1 MSIPKYFKFPMQF
14 DAALLKR
21 DLAAIQSA
29 EWTPH
34 FNQQYYEGDWSG
46 VSLRSVGGKS
56 DSIYPNPVAEEPYL
70 DTAMLRK
77 APYVRDVLDEIK
89 CEKESVRFLRLAAG
103 AKIKEHKDYFIGIED
118 GTVRLHIP
126 VITNPLIEFY
136 LDGERV
142 GMKEGE
148 LWYLDFGLKHRVE
161 NNSDQDRIHL
171 VMDCTV
177 NDWLLGH
184 INKKEA
190 S

>member
-1 MSIPKYFKFPMQF
+1 MPKYFKFPQRF

-21 DLAAIQSA
+21 DLAIIQSA

-34 FNQQYYEGDWSG
+34 FNQHYYEGDWSG
-46 VSLRSVGGKS
+46 VSLRSIGGRA
-56 DSIYPNPVAEEPYL
+56 DSILPHHAPEEPYL
-70 DTAMLRK
+70 DTTTLER
-77 APYVRDVLDEIK
+77 APYVRFVLDEIK

-118 GTVRLHIP
+118 GTVRLHLP

-142 GMKEGE
+142 DMREGE

-161 NNSDQDRIHL
+161 NNSDVDRIHL
-171 VMDCTV
+171 VLDCKV
-177 NDWLLGH
+177 NEWLLGY
-184 INKKEA
+184 ISKKQEV

>member
-1 MSIPKYFKFPMQF
+1 LAHKYLKFPVQF

-46 VSLRSVGGKS
+46 VSLRSVGGKA
-56 DSIYPNPVAEEPYL
+56 DSIYPNPFGEEPFL
-70 DTAMLRK
+70 DTAMLGK
-77 APYVRDVLDEIK
+77 APYVREVLDFIE

-118 GTVRLHIP
+118 GVVRLHIP

-136 LDGERV
+136 LDGKRV
-142 GMKEGE
+142 EMKEGE

-161 NNSDQDRIHL
+161 NNSEVDRIHL
-171 VMDCTV
+171 VLDCKV
-177 NDWLLGH
+177 NEWLLRF
-184 INKKEA
+184 ISKK
-190 S
+190 

>member
-1 MSIPKYFKFPMQF
+1 MLKYFKFPQAF
-14 DAALLKR
+14 DPALLKR
-21 DLAAIQSA
+21 DLAAVTNSD
-29 EWTPH
+29 WTPH

-46 VSLRSVGGKS
+46 VSLRSVGGKA
-56 DSIYPNPVAEEPYL
+56 DALYPNPAASEPYL
-70 DTAMLRK
+70 DTAMLER
-77 APYVRDVLDEIK
+77 APYVRFVLDEIK

-142 GMKEGE
+142 EMKEGE

-171 VMDCTV
+171 VLDCTV
-177 NDWLLGH
+177 NEWLLGFV
-184 INKKEA
+184 NK
-190 S
+190 